1 MDKQITEGRIYTEG
15 VNNGYN
21 LAIKEFEKMFDKWLK
36 NRRYNHII
44 TEEDIERFKIQLQE
58 MKEKHK

>member
-21 LAIKEFEKMFDKWLK
+21 KAIEEFENMIKHSLYTNDDGETYIVKSLLIK
-36 NRRYNHII
+36 
-44 TEEDIERFKIQLQE
+44 QLQK
-58 MKEKHK
+58 MKEKKCQ